1 MYNEYNKIFWGIFI
15 ATFNIKLGSV
25 KILPAFIGYIIILSG
40 ISSLYKITHI
50 ESFNKSKTFAII
62 ISIITI
68 LGEFI
73 EFLSIK
79 SNNLFLFN
87 EICIV
92 FSSVMELLMFYNLF
106 NASIEYFN
114 NNNQWDLAY
123 ETIKKLKFYIIVSV
137 LNIIFLN
144 FTLVFY
150 ITFLNIIVPI
160 TLIILR
166 IYIMKLIYRFKNMFV
181 KELQTK

>member
-25 KILPAFIGYIIILSG
+25 KILPSFIGCIIILSG

-50 ESFNKSKTFAII
+50 ESFYKSKTFAII

-92 FSSVMELLMFYNLF
+92 FSSVMELLMFYSFLD
-106 NASIEYFN
+106 ASIEYFN
-114 NNNQWDLAY
+114 NNNQWNLAY
-123 ETIKKLKFYIIVSV
+123 ETIKKLKFYIIISII
-137 LNIIFLN
+137 NIIFLN

-166 IYIMKLIYRFKNMFV
+166 IYLMRLIYRFKNMFAE
-181 KELQTK
+181 ELETK

>member
-15 ATFNIKLGSV
+15 CSFNIKLGPV

-50 ESFNKSKTFAII
+50 KSFNKSKTFAII
-62 ISIITI
+62 IIIITS
-68 LGEFI
+68 LGEFMGFSSI
-73 EFLSIK
+73 E

-87 EICIV
+87 EIFIV

-114 NNNQWDLAY
+114 NNHYNLAS
-123 ETIKKLKFYIIVSV
+123 ETIKKLRFYIIVSV
-137 LNIIFLN
+137 INIIFLN
-144 FTLVFY
+144 FTLVFD
-150 ITFLNIIVPI
+150 IRFLNIIVPI

-166 IYIMKLIYRFKNMFV
+166 IYLMKLIYRFKNMFV